1 MNSWELLPPRN
12 IVYPLESFDFQ
23 WDNENENH
31 YYLIY
36 QRSGVMQLG
45 EMAPEIQVQATNG
58 STFSSREQT
67 ANGPLIVAFFPLA
80 FTPG

>member
-1 MNSWELLPPRN
+1 
-12 IVYPLESFDFQ
+12 
-23 WDNENENH
+23 
-31 YYLIY
+31 
-36 QRSGVMQLG
+36 MQLG
-45 EMAPEIQVQATNG
+45 EMAPEIRVQATNG